1 MRKKIFIQ
9 TMAVLTMFFSSSVL
23 LTSCKEN
30 IDESNLYTF
39 TGETIEDFLAN
50 RSDEFSSFNYILTRI
65 GYDKILS
72 AYGMYTC
79 FAPNN
84 DALKVYIDSL
94 YDDVSNTDNPHNGMT
109 AKSLEGLTDSLCK
122 DIALFHLLSTEIM
135 GVDMS
140 NGMTLG
146 TMLGRDINTSI
157 DSITG
162 LTVINRYSAITSMDN
177 ELENGVLHVID
188 HVIQRSNRFVS
199 GEMEEHP
206 DLFSIFSQALT
217 LTGLADSLT
226 AQKRTDYE
234 EITST
239 YNFYVPE
246 GRLCQTWYR
255 LVRLLSQPWYRS
267 QYRHRLHQSC

>member
-94 YDDVSNTDNPHNGMT
+94 
-109 AKSLEGLTDSLCK
+109 
-122 DIALFHLLSTEIM
+122 
-135 GVDMS
+135 
-140 NGMTLG
+140 
-146 TMLGRDINTSI
+146 
-157 DSITG
+157 
-162 LTVINRYSAITSMDN
+162 
-177 ELENGVLHVID
+177 
-188 HVIQRSNRFVS
+188 
-199 GEMEEHP
+199 
-206 DLFSIFSQALT
+206 
-217 LTGLADSLT
+217 
-226 AQKRTDYE
+226 
-234 EITST
+234 
-239 YNFYVPE
+239 
-246 GRLCQTWYR
+246 
-255 LVRLLSQPWYRS
+255 
-267 QYRHRLHQSC
+267 